1 MLATP
6 SAQPGV
12 PPAGDEW
19 WHEVKWDGIRAV
31 AEVRDGSVVLRNR
44 NEVDV
49 TVAYP
54 ELVAPGL
61 PAGPDVLVDGEIVSL
76 DQGIPSFARI
86 ASRMHVRDPRRAAR
100 AARVAPVTFMVFDLL
115 RLGSVETVSIPLADR
130 RVALEDLALPVDAD
144 DHGVHW
150 QIPPT
155 YDDGE
160 ALAAATLAQGL
171 EGVVSK
177 RTSSLYQPGVRSPD
191 WVKVPHRTEV
201 VAVIGG
207 WVPEAE
213 SPGRLGSVWVG
224 HPTDEATF
232 ETTGTLYPIAR
243 VGSGL
248 PHDQRD
254 ELLRVLREIER
265 PTCPFAPRPIQ
276 PEARRT
282 TWVEPVICVQIR
294 YLGVSPSGSLRQ
306 PVLRAIRPDVTPLES
321 PTATL
326 LTLEN

>member
-6 SAQPGV
+6 SAQPGI
-12 PPAGDEW
+12 PPIGDEW
-19 WHEVKWDGIRAV
+19 WHEVKWDGIRAL

-44 NEVDV
+44 NEIDV

-54 ELVAPGL
+54 ELELLGIR
-61 PAGPDVLVDGEIVSL
+61 GPDLVVDGEIVSL
-76 DQGIPSFARI
+76 ERGIPSFARI

-100 AARVAPVTFMVFDLL
+100 AARVAPVTFMAFDLL
-115 RLGSVETVSIPLADR
+115 RVGTVDTVSVPLADR
-130 RVALEDLALPVDAD
+130 RAALEDLTASMSSGDA
-144 DHGVHW
+144 GVCW
-150 QIPPT
+150 KVPPT

-177 RTSSLYQPGVRSPD
+177 RTISLYQPGVRSPD
-191 WVKVPHRTEV
+191 WVKVPHRTEI

-207 WVPEAE
+207 WVPESE

-232 ETTGTLYPIAR
+232 EATGTLYPIAR

-254 ELLRVLREIER
+254 ELLRVLRQIER
-265 PTCPFAPRPIQ
+265 PTCPFDPRPTQ

-282 TWVEPVICVQIR
+282 TWVEPVICVQLR
-294 YLGVSPSGSLRQ
+294 YLGLSPSGSLRQ
-306 PVLRAIRPDVTPLES
+306 PVLRALRPDVAPLES
-321 PTATL
+321 PTAAL
-326 LTLEN
+326 LTVEN